1 MEVPTAVRFA
11 LALEEVGAEIERAF
25 MEKGEL
31 TMRTI
36 DADELRTQFDDIPPF
51 IGMTGGC
58 VQQYIDKAPTID
70 AVPVV
75 RCQDCKRRGTDDC
88 PMYFEEDNT
97 YTDDDGHRE
106 WDWTEHDHTRDDG
119 FCDRG
124 ERKE

>member
-1 MEVPTAVRFA
+1 
-11 LALEEVGAEIERAF
+11 
-25 MEKGEL
+25 
-31 TMRTI
+31 MRVI
-36 DADELRTQFDDIPPF
+36 DADALPVKFDGHIFAVWKCDL
-51 IGMTGGC
+51 
-58 VQQYIDKAPTID
+58 DAAPTVD